1 MNREITYDQSL
12 RAIGQALEEYR
23 LVGFSVKS
31 DGDKFV
37 VQGEPQKINGLKALL
52 RIQKPFSQR
61 TFSKQDIGELEHQG
75 RAKRKAPDRL
85 PDFRSMPNVFRAIG
99 AFLEMNE
106 GRLLEV
112 CGQGQNVVILFQ
124 NKEGHPQLEE
134 RTLSFL
140 SDLSVRL
147 YQKRQNKRRA

>member
-1 MNREITYDQSL
+1 MNRESAYDRSL

-23 LVGFSVKS
+23 LVGFSLKTEG
-31 DGDKFV
+31 DGFV
-37 VQGEPQKINGLKALL
+37 VQGEAEKSNGLMALL
-52 RIQKPFSQR
+52 RRQKPFTQR
-61 TFSKQDIGELEHQG
+61 NFSKQDIDHLEQQG
-75 RAKRKAPDRL
+75 RARRKSPDRL
-85 PDFRSMPNVFRAIG
+85 PDFRSLPNIMRAIG
-99 AFLEMNE
+99 TYLDLNE

-124 NKEGHPQLEE
+124 NKQGHPQLEE
-134 RTLSFL
+134 RTIAFL